1 MATGNMSREDAPPG
15 GGGLAAAD
23 RPSEK
28 LLNTVAQNVIYDNLP
43 IIAADLGV
51 NRADLSR
58 IKANFCSD
66 ALMQI
71 FEVI

>member
-1 MATGNMSREDAPPG
+1 MATGNMSRVDAPPAV
-15 GGGLAAAD
+15 GGLAAAD

-28 LLNTVAQNVIYDNLP
+28 LLNTVAQHVVYDNLSM
-43 IIAADLGV
+43 IAVDLGV

-58 IKANFCSD
+58 IKVNFCSD

>member
-1 MATGNMSREDAPPG
+1 MVTGDIGRENAPPD

-28 LLNTVAQNVIYDNLP
+28 LLNTVAQHVVYDNLSM
-43 IIAADLGV
+43 IAVDLGV

-66 ALMQI
+66 TLMQI